1 MDKSQI
7 NEQIEKLQ
15 LQLKSAIQATN
26 FEEATEIKLLINRYR
41 SILSTYRTNYN
52 LEGHI
57 TKSMSQE
64 EVNQRIQMLNEKIR
78 ACLDSNDFEEAQK
91 LSVDLKR
98 YEEIIRL
105 VNLDKSL

>member
-15 LQLKSAIQATN
+15 VQLRSAIQATN
-26 FEEATEIKLLINRYR
+26 FEEATEIKLLINRYK

-52 LEGHI
+52 VEGHI
-57 TKSMSQE
+57 TKSMSPE
-64 EVNQRIQMLNEKIR
+64 EINERIRFLNERIQGCLN
-78 ACLDSNDFEEAQK
+78 SNDYEEAQK

>member
-1 MDKSQI
+1 MDKNQI

-15 LQLKSAIQATN
+15 VQLKMAIQATN
-26 FEEATEIKLLINRYR
+26 FEQATEIKLLINRYK
-41 SILSTYRTNYN
+41 SILSTYRTNYD
-52 LEGHI
+52 LEEHI
-57 TKSMSQE
+57 PQSMSAE
-64 EVNQRIQMLNEKIR
+64 EINRRISSLNERIQGCLN
-78 ACLDSNDFEEAQK
+78 SNDFEEAKK